1 MQALF
6 SRLVSRNRVDR
17 TGEITPRTRVPIPE
31 TDSADTEDPSYS
43 MQGGFIGFVFYWLA
57 FAIPFLVYGSNTLFF
72 LLYTWPFFLAL
83 MPVAVVVG
91 IALHSLLDGKLQYS
105 VCATIL
111 TVGLMFGLLF
121 LWLLG

>member
-1 MQALF
+1 MQN
-6 SRLVSRNRVDR
+6 V
-17 TGEITPRTRVPIPE
+17 TPILIDAKQSKQERE
-31 TDSADTEDPSYS
+31 EPSYS
-43 MQGGFIGFVFYWLA
+43 FLGGVSGFVFYWLA
-57 FAIPFLVYGSNTLFF
+57 FALPFLVYGSNTLFF